1 MPPNYA
7 VAREYLEQ
15 AARILEGS
23 ESRTRQLRYIIERTI
38 VLMEE
43 TRPEAPLDM
52 VDNVLS
58 IASFRG
64 RCSPDQG

>member
-7 VAREYLEQ
+7 VALEHLEQ

-23 ESRTRQLRYIIERTI
+23 DSRTRQLRYIIERTI

-43 TRPEAPLDM
+43 TRQEAPACM

-64 RCSPDQG
+64 RFGPD